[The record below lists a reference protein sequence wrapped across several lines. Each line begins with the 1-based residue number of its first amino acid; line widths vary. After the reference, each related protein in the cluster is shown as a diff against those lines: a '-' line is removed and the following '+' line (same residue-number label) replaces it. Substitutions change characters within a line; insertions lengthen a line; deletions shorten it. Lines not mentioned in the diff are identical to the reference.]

1 MGVTDGG
8 VTDGARAIA
17 CENSLSPAFSANL
30 NVILFKGELPAE
42 KTKT

>member
-17 CENSLSPAFSANL
+17 SGKINANL
-30 NVILFKGELPAE
+30 NVILFKTELPAE